1 MTSAVSFSILVPIL
15 DLTGCAHLLT
25 ERMRFKARTDQTV
38 KQEKEAKMQKTVIN
52 AAGRNLLVDVMAK
65 ADFGVPRGRELRRL
79 RTKNNLVNSCVTF

>member
-15 DLTGCAHLLT
+15 DLTGCAYLLT

-52 AAGRNLLVDVMAK
+52 AAGRNSLVDVVAK
-65 ADFGVPRGRELRRL
+65 ADFGVPRELIRL
-79 RTKNNLVNSCVTF
+79 RTKNKLVNSCVTF